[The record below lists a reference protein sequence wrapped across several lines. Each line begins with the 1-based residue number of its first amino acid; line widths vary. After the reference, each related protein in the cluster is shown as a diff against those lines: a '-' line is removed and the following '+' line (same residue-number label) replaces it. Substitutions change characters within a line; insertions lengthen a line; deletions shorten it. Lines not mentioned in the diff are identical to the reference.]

1 MDTIPNEGTNVWEN
15 EKMEPQG
22 RSSFLEKGLRLDL
35 PFCGERSYK
44 SYKGHI
50 HTTVFFYNFLVSG
63 L

>member
-22 RSSFLEKGLRLDL
+22 RSPSLEKGLRLDL

-44 SYKGHI
+44 GHI
-50 HTTVFFYNFLVSG
+50 HTTVCFYNFLVSG